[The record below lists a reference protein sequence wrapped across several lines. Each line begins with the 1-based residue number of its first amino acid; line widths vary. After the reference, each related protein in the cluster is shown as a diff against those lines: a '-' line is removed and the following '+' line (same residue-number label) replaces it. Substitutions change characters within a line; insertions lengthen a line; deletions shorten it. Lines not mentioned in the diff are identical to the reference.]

1 MLPNF
6 NFINKKTNYLFS
18 KFHIFLKCIYKEKKV
33 WKFADKEMD
42 RWTDLTYRQDLSIIG
57 HLLQKP

>member
-42 RWTDLTYRQDLSIIG
+42 RWTDRRRGKLSPF
-57 HLLQKP
+57 Q

>member
-42 RWTDLTYRQDLSIIG
+42 RWTDGQTDAEESYSPFQ
-57 HLLQKP
+57 